1 MQGRVCLI
9 TGATSGI
16 GAVTAEALA
25 GKGAAVVIVGRNLK
39 KCADTADRIKKLT
52 GNNKVDYMVAD
63 LSSLN
68 EIRRLAKEFR
78 TRHARLDVLIN
89 NAGGLFLKRETTVD
103 GIEMTFALNH
113 LGYFLLTNLLLG
125 MLKENAPARIV
136 SVSSVA
142 HLGTRLDFSNLQVAG
157 WEGYKRSKLANLLFT
172 YEIARRLEGSRVTA
186 NALHP
191 GLVASNFG
199 MNNRGLFRLAKPLIN
214 LFSISNEQ
222 GARTSIYLASSPEVE
237 GVSGKYFVKCAPQRS
252 SEASYDREAAAR
264 LWEVSASMTGLSD
277 RG

>member
-25 GKGAAVVIVGRNLK
+25 GKGAAVVIVSRNLK
-39 KCADTADRIKKLT
+39 RCADTADRIKKQT

-89 NAGGLFLKRETTVD
+89 NAGGVFLKRETTVD

-142 HLGTRLDFSNLQVAG
+142 HLGTRLDFSNLQIAG

-172 YEIARRLEGSRVTA
+172 YELARRLEGSRVTA

-222 GARTSIYLASSPEVE
+222 GARTSIFLASSPEVE
-237 GVSGKYFVKCAPQRS
+237 GVSGRYFVKCAPQRS
-252 SEASYDREAAAR
+252 SEASYDREAAGK
-264 LWEVSASMTGLSD
+264 LWEVSARMTGI
-277 RG
+277 